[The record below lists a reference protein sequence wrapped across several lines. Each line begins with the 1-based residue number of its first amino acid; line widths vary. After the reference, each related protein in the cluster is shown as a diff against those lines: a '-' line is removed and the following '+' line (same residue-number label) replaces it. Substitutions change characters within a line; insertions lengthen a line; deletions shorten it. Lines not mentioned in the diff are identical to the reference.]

1 MAVAF
6 EKLSLVGV
14 TKGLLENYSVSVQN
28 GSRSDVALLLCF
40 KVH

>member
-6 EKLSLVGV
+6 ENLSLVGV

-28 GSRSDVALLLCF
+28 VFGSDVALFLCF
-40 KVH
+40 KVQ